1 MAVPQHGPRGVRHAG
16 ADCPSVT
23 ALRVLATV
31 GGIALVAWALVSAMK
46 TMVLPRAEASS
57 VAAALFIN
65 LRRLFDRVC
74 SPKRSFAFRDRVMA
88 YYAPVVLLLLPV
100 TWVTMVLLGYTGIYW
115 GTGIEPLA
123 EALAISGS
131 SLFTLGFDRPGDMG
145 HIVVSFTEALMGL
158 GIVALVISYLPSI
171 YGAFSRREALVATL
185 EVRAGLPPSPAELLT
200 RYARIGW
207 LDRLGEELFP
217 SWEMWFAEIEESHT
231 SQSALNFLRSPHP
244 GRSWITAAGC
254 VLDTAAISN
263 AVLDKPHDARADVLL
278 RGGYL
283 CLRRI
288 SDFFGI
294 PYDPAP
300 SPDDPISV
308 TRHEFEQ
315 LCAELETAGVPL
327 KPDREQAW
335 RDFAG
340 WRVNYDSVLA
350 ELCALV
356 MAPPGVWSSDRV
368 TGPRR
373 RIRIARRTMLS
384 RI

>member
-1 MAVPQHGPRGVRHAG
+1 VAVPRHGPRGMRHAG
-16 ADCPSVT
+16 ADCPVVT
-23 ALRVLATV
+23 VLRLLAMV
-31 GGIALVAWALVSAMK
+31 AGIALVASALLSAMK
-46 TMVLPRAEASS
+46 TIVLPRAEASI

-65 LRRLFDRVC
+65 LRRVFDRVC
-74 SPKRSFAFRDRVMA
+74 SPKRSFAFRDRIMA

-131 SLFTLGFDRPGDMG
+131 SLFTLGFDRPADMA
-145 HIVVSFTEALMGL
+145 HIVVSFTEALIGL

-185 EVRAGLPPSPAELLT
+185 EVRAGLPPSPVELLA

-217 SWEMWFAEIEESHT
+217 SWERWFAEIEESHT

-254 VLDTAAISN
+254 VLDTAAIANS
-263 AVLDKPHDARADVLL
+263 AIAKRHDARADLLL

-294 PYDPAP
+294 PYDHNPR
-300 SPDDPISV
+300 PDDPISV
-308 TRHEFEQ
+308 TRTEFDVM
-315 LCAELETAGVPL
+315 CAELDAAGIPL
-327 KPDREQAW
+327 KEDRDQAW

-340 WRVNYDSVLA
+340 WRVNYDAVLV

-356 MAPPGVWSSDRV
+356 MAPPAVWSSDRV
-368 TGPRR
+368 MGPRR
-373 RIRIARRTMLS
+373 RIKIARRTRLS